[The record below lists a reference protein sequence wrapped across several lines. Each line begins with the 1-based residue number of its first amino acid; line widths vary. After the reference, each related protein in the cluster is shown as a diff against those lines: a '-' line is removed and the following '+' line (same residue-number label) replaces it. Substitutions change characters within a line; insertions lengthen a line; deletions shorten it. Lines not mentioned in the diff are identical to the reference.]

1 MEPGEVYS
9 TPHNSENAQLLRCDG
24 RVYHNSIEPLATVE
38 SHSFTLGRR
47 AVIEFLFPRTES
59 ILPIQPINS
68 ATYQQRPTTSV
79 AGSNVGKLPGTPP
92 RPEPLAVPVVVWGS
106 CCLILSPDLV
116 SPKMIGFDSRHMLL
130 QLYPYSIDSPT
141 SNQYWKSPKSVI
153 LRATEE
159 EEDGIVVLTFN
170 PLRERLEE
178 TTKNRH
184 PAGTI
189 QRLNCLL
196 TESGFRPSS
205 IGFRM
210 LACVFLMLG
219 AAVRTFWFGIFS
231 RDPASPKMA
240 EKLDQENERHKC
252 CYAGGGDVF
261 HPEKGTGSLNLFQ
274 SSATTRSHATP
285 MKGAVHWQQAN
296 NQRGSWVSPINVDW
310 CSYIFRIRI
319 ILIRSDLM
327 FDSLSKN
334 LTLVS
339 PICFF
344 NTNDAIIS
352 FADIKALG

>member
-1 MEPGEVYS
+1 MS
-9 TPHNSENAQLLRCDG
+9 TFQILTVNYGKWMNKWHLPFDYWKSSSRKEMNA
-24 RVYHNSIEPLATVE
+24 S
-38 SHSFTLGRR
+38 SFGCCCFG
-47 AVIEFLFPRTES
+47 V
-59 ILPIQPINS
+59 
-68 ATYQQRPTTSV
+68 
-79 AGSNVGKLPGTPP
+79 
-92 RPEPLAVPVVVWGS
+92 VVVWGS

-130 QLYPYSIDSPT
+130 QLYPFSIDSPT

-205 IGFRM
+205 IGFR
-210 LACVFLMLG
+210 ANELMK
-219 AAVRTFWFGIFS
+219 AEANDSSQPT
-231 RDPASPKMA
+231 KMHA
-240 EKLDQENERHKC
+240 GQKLDQENERHKTSDNFVPLEIDWLPRLKPKSSGSFWTPPMERRILPLPISWHYSHC
-252 CYAGGGDVF
+252 CCAGGGDVF

-285 MKGAVHWQQAN
+285 MKDYFLKPARGMELAWLLSVLIFDSLSTSLTGVGAVHWQQAN
-296 NQRGSWVSPINVDW
+296 NQRGSWVPSINVDW
-310 CSYIFRIRI
+310 CSYIQ
-319 ILIRSDLM
+319 DP
-327 FDSLSKN
+327 DYPHSL
-334 LTLVS
+334 
-339 PICFF
+339 
-344 NTNDAIIS
+344 
-352 FADIKALG
+352 